1 MDRRHATAALTSL
14 AGTIFVFGLVLV
26 MNAGALGPRDDA
38 VTGAT
43 AFDVPLPPPPTPP
56 PKKRPATKK
65 KVRKSRTPP
74 PPAPIV
80 GADLGGLAFGLD
92 ALVGGLGGDAETLLG
107 EVEDVVMTEEAV
119 DEGPRPI
126 SRMPPKYPERA
137 RKKGISGRVELS
149 LLISAAGAVQDPRVL
164 SASPA
169 GVFEEAALSAV
180 RGWRFQ
186 PAMYDGRPVAI
197 RVTLPLSFGFEG

>member
-1 MDRRHATAALTSL
+1 MDRRHAFSAAASL
-14 AGTIFVFGLVLV
+14 VGTIFVFGLVLV
-26 MNAGALGPRDDA
+26 MNAGALGPQDEGVA
-38 VTGAT
+38 GAT
-43 AFDVPLPPPPTPP
+43 AFDLPPPPPPKKP
-56 PKKRPATKK
+56 PKKRPTKKK

-92 ALVGGLGGDAETLLG
+92 ALVGGLGGDGDSLLG
-107 EVEDVVMTEEAV
+107 EVEDVVMTEDAV
-119 DEGPRPI
+119 DEGPRPV

-149 LLISAAGAVQDPRVL
+149 LLISAAGAVQDARVL
-164 SASPA
+164 SATPV
-169 GVFEEAALSAV
+169 GIFEEAALAAV

-186 PAMYDGRPVAI
+186 PAMYEGRPVAI
-197 RVTLPLSFGFEG
+197 RVTLPLSFGFE